1 MRSIVLRTSSSP
13 LIFSSIALVRVD
25 STYSRYSWS
34 WMRWEMML
42 HFMVSSLRRRSSSN
56 LSAMAFFFF
65 SSRRA

>member
-1 MRSIVLRTSSSP
+1 MV
-13 LIFSSIALVRVD
+13 FVRVD

-34 WMRWEMML
+34 WMRWDMML